1 MFNEKI
7 HYTWPF
13 SIAMLVIT
21 RGYLENIHFMRTS
34 RHILLDVLRLN
45 GVESSRLGDI
55 WFMTIRT
62 GFLEQGLVQ
71 YHRHL
76 VYPRKSNVYLVV
88 GLEHVLFSHILGIVT
103 PSDFHIFQRGRLQPP
118 TSYAVR
124 FS

>member
-1 MFNEKI
+1 MFNGKI

-55 WFMTIRT
+55 WWLEMLAWFMTIGT

-76 VYPRKSNVYLVV
+76 VYPRKSNVYTVHDYPRFFLRNVEISQ
-88 GLEHVLFSHILGIVT
+88 GSH
-103 PSDFHIFQRGRLQPP
+103 
-118 TSYAVR
+118 AM
-124 FS
+124 